1 MKALSVPLIIAVV
14 LGLPILTHVLTGSTM
29 LASSSLGGG
38 LVLGVLGIGVI
49 FEKGESNG

>member
-14 LGLPILTHVLTGSTM
+14 LGLPVLSHVLTGSEM
-29 LASSSLGGG
+29 LALFSLGGG

-49 FEKGESNG
+49 YQKEET